1 VPQTRRLTFSLD
13 GFWSSA
19 PYLIPFLYLQMLDF
33 LTTVVAVKIG
43 FAEVSP
49 FVRWLMRSNLAIGL
63 LESKVVALGLAM
75 FCIWSN
81 RGFLVR
87 WINRW
92 YAALVVW
99 NLVLMWIA
107 NPGPVS

>member
-1 VPQTRRLTFSLD
+1 VLLTKRLNFSVGGLT
-13 GFWSSA
+13 A
-19 PYLIPFLYLQMLDF
+19 ALPYLIPFIYLQLLDF

-49 FVRWLMRSNLAIGL
+49 FVRWLMRSSLSMGL
-63 LESKVVALGLAM
+63 LESKMVALGLAI
-75 FCIWSN
+75 FCISSN